1 MALSS
6 GQVTVG
12 TAATQIDGPASAN
25 PIHFHIHNNDNTDAV
40 YIGGAAVTT
49 STGLLLQKLDD
60 IEIILNPGNTI
71 YAVSTKSGHT
81 ISYIKQDY

>member
-12 TAATQIDGPASAN
+12 TAAVIIDGPASAN
-25 PIHFHIHNNDNTDAV
+25 PIHLHIHNQDNTDAV
-40 YIGGAAVTT
+40 YLGGSAVTT
-49 STGLLLQKLDD
+49 SNGLMLQKLDD
-60 IEIILNPGNTI
+60 LEIILNPGNTI
-71 YAVSTKSGHT
+71 YAVSTKAGHV